1 MSGLKP
7 PPSASDLANRLRN
20 NQDWT
25 TAAPA
30 QPYKGALPWAGAN
43 PRIKVGYTLRLDEP
57 LHLKL
62 KFLAERSPHSMH
74 QIALEAI
81 EAHVEKL
88 LAEFV
93 GEENA
98 RK

>member
-7 PPSASDLANRLRN
+7 PPGADSLADRLRN

-25 TAAPA
+25 TAA
-30 QPYKGALPWAGAN
+30 QTQQYKGALPWAGAN

-62 KFLAERSPHSMH
+62 KFLTERLPHSMH
-74 QIALEAI
+74 QIAIDAI
-81 EAHVEKL
+81 QAHVEKL
-88 LAEFV
+88 LAEIV